1 MKTSVI
7 KKLLLTAGVVAL
19 LGSEASFANSD
30 PNTNAGTDE
39 FGAITNP
46 AGFDLFDFSAAKS
59 AIGLDGKIRILWDV
73 YTGTPTLDH
82 SLVWIL
88 DGTGNFLA
96 ASPNIPFNSTLPW
109 VSPIFKT
116 NTLMQGQKD
125 GNTTL
130 VFAFSSNKVN
140 VPLPFIPAPPDSF
153 SVVTINSSGGIVSG
167 VGPIGPFAGT
177 WIENIRF
184 VGNSIVV
191 HWISR
196 SAGVAPFVGQ
206 FGGGSTHTAW
216 TLNEFGGLT
225 GAAGPFAFLNTNARV
240 DLNSNNQQ
248 VWLWDS
254 GVDTSTG
261 LEPSSN
267 TNTLAVWVINPNGS
281 LVPGAAHGYG
291 PF

>member
-30 PNTNAGTDE
+30 PNTNAATDVPVVV
-39 FGAITNP
+39 NP
-46 AGFDLFDFSAAKS
+46 PGFDLYDFSAAKS

-88 DGTGNFLA
+88 DGTGSFLA
-96 ASPNIPFNSTLPW
+96 SSPNIPFNSTLPW
-109 VSPIFKT
+109 LTPVFKT
-116 NTLMQGQKD
+116 NTLIQGQAD

-130 VFAFSSNKVN
+130 VFVFSSNKTADGV
-140 VPLPFIPAPPDSF
+140 VPAPPDSF
-153 SVVTINSSGGIVSG
+153 SVININSSGGIVTG

-184 VGNSIVV
+184 VGKSIVV

-196 SAGVAPFVGQ
+196 NGATGATTGQ
-206 FGGGSTHTAW
+206 TGAASTHTAW

-267 TNTLAVWVINPNGS
+267 TNTLAVWVINPNGA